1 MAIIHCTRCAQDRD
15 QVPFRPFPNELGQRV
30 LEQICNVCWSEW
42 LKLQQQLINHYAL
55 NLRDPDGIGIE
66 LLSDELMWFGGRW
79 LDR

>member
-1 MAIIHCTRCAQDRD
+1 MAIIHCTRCAQERD

-55 NLRDPDGIGIE
+55 NLRDPAAKE
-66 LLSDELMWFGGRW
+66 FLYRQLEEFLFTNAPRS
-79 LDR
+79 

>member
-55 NLRDPDGIGIE
+55 NLRDPAAKE
-66 LLSDELMWFGGRW
+66 FLYHQLEEFLFTNAPRS
-79 LDR
+79 